1 MNESQF
7 IENLKLNNIEINKDQ
22 LLLFKQY
29 YELLIDYNHKVNL
42 TSITDLEDVYL
53 KHFYDSLSLLFTIK
67 INQNSTLCDVGA
79 GAGFPSVPLKIIR
92 PDLNITIVDSLGKRI
107 NFLKELINKLGLKK
121 IVAINSRAEDF
132 TIDNRESFDY
142 VTARAV
148 ARLNILSELC
158 IPLVKESGKFIAMKG
173 QTGQE
178 EFDEAK
184 KAIKILGCE
193 LDHNHL
199 FSLPFAGGM
208 RNIII
213 LTKIGKTPDKYP
225 RNYSQIK
232 NKPL

>member
-7 IENLKLNNIEINKDQ
+7 LENLKLNNIEINKEQ
-22 LLLFKQY
+22 LLLFKKY
-29 YELLIDYNHKVNL
+29 YELLIEYNKKVNL
-42 TSITDLEDVYL
+42 TSITDKEEIYL
-53 KHFYDSLSLLFTIK
+53 KHFYDSLTVLFYVK
-67 INQNSTLCDVGA
+67 IEENSTLCDVGA
-79 GAGFPSVPLKIIR
+79 GAGFPSIPLKIVR

-107 NFLKELINKLGLKK
+107 KFINEVIYKLGLKK
-121 IVAINSRAEDF
+121 IVAINSRAEEF
-132 TIDNRESFDY
+132 VNEYRECFDY

-158 IPLVKESGKFIAMKG
+158 IPLVKLDGKFIVMKG

-178 EFDEAK
+178 ELDEAK
-184 KAIKILGCE
+184 RAISILGCTLE
-193 LDHNHL
+193 FKYF

-208 RNIII
+208 RSVIALIK
-213 LTKIGKTPDKYP
+213 TSKTPDKYP